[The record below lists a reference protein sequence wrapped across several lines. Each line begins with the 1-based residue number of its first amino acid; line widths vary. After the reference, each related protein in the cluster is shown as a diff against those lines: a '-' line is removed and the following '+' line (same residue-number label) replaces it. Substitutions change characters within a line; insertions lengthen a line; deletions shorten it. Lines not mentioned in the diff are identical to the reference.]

1 MAKNRE
7 YNSCHHSKICLE
19 HNRMWLT
26 SILKQYS
33 FGDDLIK
40 WIKILLKNQESC
52 VSNNRKKT
60 FKSYF
65 KQERGTQQGDP
76 ILVYLYTLV
85 LEIALTLIKTNNNI
99 EDLNIFNHNLL
110 CTVYADYTTLFIKN
124 INYAIKIKTF
134 IFIFLVLQ
142 LITQNAK
149 SRKGVK
155 LALCGY
161 EIC

>member
-1 MAKNRE
+1 MSQTIE
-7 YNSCHHSKICLE
+7 
-19 HNRMWLT
+19 
-26 SILKQYS
+26 
-33 FGDDLIK
+33 
-40 WIKILLKNQESC
+40 
-52 VSNNRKKT
+52 KKPL
-60 FKSYF
+60 KSYF

-99 EDLNIFNHNLL
+99 EGLNIFNHNFL
-110 CTVYADYTTLFIKN
+110 CTVYTDYTTLFIKN
-124 INYAIKIKTF
+124 INCAIKIKTF
-134 IFIFLVLQ
+134 LFLFLVLH
-142 LITQNAK
+142 LIMQNAK

>member
-26 SILKQYS
+26 SILKLYS
-33 FGDDLIK
+33 FGDHLIK

-99 EDLNIFNHNLL
+99 EDLNIFNHNFLY
-110 CTVYADYTTLFIKN
+110 TAYANDKTLFIKKYKFCN
-124 INYAIKIKTF
+124 ISERETCP
-134 IFIFLVLQ
+134 L
-142 LITQNAK
+142 
-149 SRKGVK
+149 
-155 LALCGY
+155 
-161 EIC
+161 